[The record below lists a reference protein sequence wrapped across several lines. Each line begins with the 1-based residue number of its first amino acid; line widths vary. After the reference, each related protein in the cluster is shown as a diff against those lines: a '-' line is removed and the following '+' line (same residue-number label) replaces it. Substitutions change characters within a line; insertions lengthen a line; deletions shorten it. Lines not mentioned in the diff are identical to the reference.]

1 MQNSSGPIGSPCWVP
16 SSDRMIFFTC
26 LRIGLQEYEACT
38 KEESYYYYSYSYY
51 YYCYYYPCSP
61 LMFNLCFNTLMKTLS
76 KPEFKSL
83 GYIWGP
89 PSKTTTCSWLQF
101 ADDAVIIAS
110 NVKNTQQL
118 LNIFVAW
125 CNWADMLIRLDKCSS
140 FG

>member
-1 MQNSSGPIGSPCWVP
+1 MSCATTSTLPPSVRSSKNATFSSDISCNRIGCIVMQNSSGPIGSPCWVP

-101 ADDAVIIAS
+101 AD
-110 NVKNTQQL
+110 N
-118 LNIFVAW
+118 
-125 CNWADMLIRLDKCSS
+125 
-140 FG
+140 